1 VEGRNSERRGL
12 SSLMASSPSDQ
23 HVGRF
28 VLNLLQTGAWLS
40 ELVSDLTAALPAERY
55 PGEEPRAV
63 VLEMLCGTIGT
74 ALVSADSREL
84 QRATEL
90 IDLSAARTLEHLR
103 LARDL
108 SRRIQDRDDGIGR
121 TYG

>member
-1 VEGRNSERRGL
+1 MAFQPPEDHVE
-12 SSLMASSPSDQ
+12 
-23 HVGRF
+23 RF
-28 VLNLLQTGAWLS
+28 VLELLCTGAMLGG
-40 ELVSDLTAALPAERY
+40 LVSDLSAALPSNAY

-63 VLEMLCGTIGT
+63 VIEMLCGTIGT
-74 ALVSADSREL
+74 ALVSVDPHDV

-90 IDLSAARTLEHLR
+90 VALAAAQTLEHLR

-108 SRRIQDRDDGIGR
+108 SRRIHREDGGVGR